1 MSTPSPLDEDL
12 TPERLTETLRASGGL
27 DGGHVV
33 GVAVESSRTTLVSWW
48 SHLERAML
56 TVDDLDCRALLG

>member
-1 MSTPSPLDEDL
+1 MSTPSPLDEGL

-33 GVAVESSRTTLVSWW
+33 EVVVEMSRTTLVSTIQR
-48 SHLERAML
+48 LRL
-56 TVDDLDCRALLG
+56 RYDGGDGRI